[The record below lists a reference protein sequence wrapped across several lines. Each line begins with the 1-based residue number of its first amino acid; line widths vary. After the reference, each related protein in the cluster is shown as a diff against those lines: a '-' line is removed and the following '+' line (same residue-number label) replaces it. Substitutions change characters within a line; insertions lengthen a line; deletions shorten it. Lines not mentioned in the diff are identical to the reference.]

1 MAYSGLS
8 THHVFKEDIL
18 KELRE
23 IRTRERTH
31 ALFNHRLYIHVN
43 GIGNAVQNV
52 SSSSVGSSDKIAC
65 ALPAGPGF

>member
-1 MAYSGLS
+1 MERGLVGVAYSGLS

-31 ALFNHRLYIHVN
+31 ALFNCIYT
-43 GIGNAVQNV
+43 
-52 SSSSVGSSDKIAC
+52 
-65 ALPAGPGF
+65 